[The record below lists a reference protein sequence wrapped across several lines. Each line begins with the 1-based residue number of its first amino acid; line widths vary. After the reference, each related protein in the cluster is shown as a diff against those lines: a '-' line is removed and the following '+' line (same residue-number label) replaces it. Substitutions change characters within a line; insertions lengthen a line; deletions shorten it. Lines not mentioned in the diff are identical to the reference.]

1 MKKMDKFAENLKM
14 LRKGKKLSQQ
24 DLALQIHFSQQ
35 SISQWEQGL
44 SEPTL
49 SALWILSDI
58 FEISVDELIGKTDL
72 E

>member
-14 LRKGKKLSQQ
+14 LRKEKRLSQQ
-24 DLALQIHFSQQ
+24 DLALKIHFSQQ

-49 SALWILSDI
+49 SALWTLSDI
-58 FEISVDELIGKTDL
+58 FEISVDELIGKVDF
-72 E
+72 